1 MIFLFILLGLFGLGA
16 GLALLFIGIPA
27 ITRLLWQILKVI
39 YALFVLI
46 PIQII
51 RVAQGKPPVEKKES

>member
-1 MIFLFILLGLFGLGA
+1 MIFLLILLGLFGLGA
-16 GLALLFIGIPA
+16 GLALIFIGIPA
-27 ITRLLWQILKVI
+27 ITRLLWQISKVI